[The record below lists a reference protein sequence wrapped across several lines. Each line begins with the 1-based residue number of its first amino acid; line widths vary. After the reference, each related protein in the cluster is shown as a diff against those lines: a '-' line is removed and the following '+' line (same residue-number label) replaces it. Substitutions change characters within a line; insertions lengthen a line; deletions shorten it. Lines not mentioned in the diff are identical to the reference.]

1 MRYEILDGPNGNVI
15 GGVMADEAW
24 MAEHYSHYREAPV
37 PEPERAEDWHI
48 SRGAFFDR
56 FGAQKWPILAS
67 TDPLVQAVIT
77 DCTVRQYIDLRGRA
91 ADIGAALDLL
101 ISKGFAIDK
110 AAILNTKPTGS
121 EVFRP

>member
-1 MRYEILDGPNGNVI
+1 MRYEILDGAGNVI
-15 GGVMADEAW
+15 DTVIADESW
-24 MAEHYSHYREAPV
+24 MTINCTHYRAAPV

-56 FGAQKWPILAS
+56 FAAQKWPILAS

-91 ADIGAALDLL
+91 ADIGAAMDLL

-110 AAILNTKPTGS
+110 SAILTTKPTAT
-121 EVFRP
+121 EVYRP